1 MFRWIFH
8 KKELLTTFDSG
19 QYNEVMRKLSA
30 AGIPFRNKWKG
41 PGNTGRQRGAL
52 GSLGENLH
60 VSIQYYIYV
69 LEEDL
74 ERAQFILR

>member
-1 MFRWIFH
+1 MFKWLFH
-8 KKELLTTFDSG
+8 KTELLTTFDAG
-19 QYNEVMRKLSA
+19 LYQETMRKLSA

-41 PGNTGRQRGAL
+41 PGNTGRQRGML
-52 GSLGENLH
+52 GSLGENLN

-74 ERAQFILR
+74 EQAQYILR

>member
-1 MFRWIFH
+1 MFRWLLH
-8 KKELLTTFDSG
+8 KKELLTTFDGG
-19 QYNEVMRKLSA
+19 QYYDVMRKLAA

-41 PGNTGRQRGAL
+41 PGNTGCQRGAL
-52 GSLGENLH
+52 GSFGENLN

-74 ERAQFILR
+74 EKAQFILR

>member
-30 AGIPFRNKWKG
+30 AGIPFRYKWKG
-41 PGNTGRQRGAL
+41 PGNTGRQRGVL